1 MAQRPP
7 QRPTFQQ
14 PAAFVA
20 GVALE
25 TSPAPAAALDSGME
39 ELLRQFEEAL
49 HELENDPSMD
59 LATRTMLRDE
69 FTQAMRDM
77 KHGSDTAV
85 EIPDRAMWMDALQA
99 LQASG
104 AVATDEVDELIRQ
117 VNQALQ
123 PLQRRD
129 TRIALEF
136 SRRLSTEGEEKALA
150 WFRTETAKNKAE
162 EGESVSAAAP
172 PVATVSP
179 ILRGDVV
186 NSRSRR
192 LRGPP

>member
-7 QRPTFQQ
+7 PRPIFQQ

-20 GVALE
+20 GAALE
-25 TSPAPAAALDSGME
+25 TSPAPVAAQDPGME

-49 HELENDPSMD
+49 HELENDPAMD
-59 LATRTMLRDE
+59 LATRTMLRDQ
-69 FTQAMRDM
+69 FTQSMRDM
-77 KHGSDTAV
+77 KQGSDAAV

-104 AVATDEVDELIRQ
+104 AVASDEVDELIRQ

-136 SRRLSTEGEEKALA
+136 SRRLGTEGEEKALA
-150 WFRTETAKNKAE
+150 WFRAETAKSKAE
-162 EGESVSAAAP
+162 DGESTATPAAP
-172 PVATVSP
+172 LASVTPM
-179 ILRGDVV
+179 LRGDVV

>member
-7 QRPTFQQ
+7 QRPIFQQ

-20 GVALE
+20 GAALE
-25 TSPAPAAALDSGME
+25 TSPAPVAALDSGME

-49 HELENDPSMD
+49 HELENDPAMD
-59 LATRTMLRDE
+59 LATRTMLRDQ
-69 FTQAMRDM
+69 FTQSMRDM
-77 KHGSDTAV
+77 KQGNDTAV

-104 AVATDEVDELIRQ
+104 AVASDEVDELIRQ

-150 WFRTETAKNKAE
+150 WFRTETAKSRAE
-162 EGESVSAAAP
+162 DGESIAAP
-172 PVATVSP
+172 AAPVASVTP

>member
-7 QRPTFQQ
+7 QRPIFQQ
-14 PAAFVA
+14 PTAFAA
-20 GVALE
+20 GSALDA
-25 TSPAPAAALDSGME
+25 SPAPVAAADPGME
-39 ELLRQFEEAL
+39 ELLRQFEGAL
-49 HELENDPSMD
+49 HELEHDPSMD
-59 LATRTMLRDE
+59 LATRTMLRDQ

-77 KHGSDTAV
+77 KHGSDAAV

-99 LQASG
+99 LQANGS
-104 AVATDEVDELIRQ
+104 VASDEVDELIRQ

-136 SRRLSTEGEEKALA
+136 SRRLRTEGEEKALA
-150 WFRTETAKNKAE
+150 WFRTETARSRAE
-162 EGESVSAAAP
+162 DGESAPAAAP
-172 PVATVSP
+172 PVASVTP

>member
-20 GVALE
+20 GSALD
-25 TSPAPAAALDSGME
+25 TSPAPVAALDPGME
-39 ELLRQFEEAL
+39 ELLRQFEGAL

-59 LATRTMLRDE
+59 VATRSLLRDQ
-69 FTQAMRDM
+69 FTQAMRDVR
-77 KHGSDTAV
+77 HGSDAAV

-104 AVATDEVDELIRQ
+104 DVASDQVDELIRQ

-150 WFRTETAKNKAE
+150 WFRTQTAKSRAE
-162 EGESVSAAAP
+162 DGESVSAVAP
-172 PVATVSP
+172 PVASVTP
-179 ILRGDVV
+179 MLRGDVV